1 MYILHSC
8 CFWLDLSQLDY
19 HGRFW
24 KENQSEELVAFTTLS
39 IIDLRILS
47 IWSIML
53 SLHFSSFYA
62 SFTTLL
68 GWYQIKTPLSV
79 VLCFIAQAWGKG
91 PRYTLFYFFCISYI
105 SLAVKVDV
113 RWVTLLHVIKVIMD
127 ISIFEQQNKF
137 ENGFTYSDVI
147 QLVLIVTWKV
157 LFVQLMFYQIF
168 LNLLSC
174 HVLLIRQHN
183 EWSVR
188 VLSSSLLC

>member
-1 MYILHSC
+1 MNL
-8 CFWLDLSQLDY
+8 
-19 HGRFW
+19 
-24 KENQSEELVAFTTLS
+24 AFTTLS
-39 IIDLRILS
+39 IIDLRLLS
-47 IWSIML
+47 IRSIML

-113 RWVTLLHVIKVIMD
+113 RWVTLLYVIKVIMD
-127 ISIFEQQNKF
+127 ISVFVLQNSKQNKF
-137 ENGFTYSDVI
+137 ENSLTYSEVI
-147 QLVLIVTWKV
+147 QHVLIVTWKV
-157 LFVQLMFYQIF
+157 LFVQMMFYQIF

-174 HVLLIRQHN
+174 HVFPIRQHN